1 MKEWGWYVD
10 SEKQSSNKKQQ
21 IKAALVGRKKKGQQ
35 TKGRIGI
42 VLKYFRKISSEQS
55 TENY

>member
-42 VLKYFRKISSEQS
+42 VKYFRKISSEQS